1 MAACTCADP
10 KLVAQAINDQ
20 DKHIV
25 AKLEEIHKTLYGS
38 ATTPDPHSGGS
49 SIYAVTAV
57 SDAASDAIDSII
69 GGSPSDSAEE
79 AIKNIENAKAQAS
92 CAGQPG
98 LTAPVRFAHWL
109 APEVSGESQSKWNN
123 AFRVAQLAIATANA
137 LVQGQIADKNQDLA
151 KAYYDMAKEKWD
163 RFESN
168 YMPLEKE
175 LLKEV
180 SSVEV
185 RSMQCADDC
194 SRANTSVSTSYG
206 MVSKFVKQQARK
218 YRICIDPSM
227 SSMLDFRQ
235 SSMLVD
241 SSNYN
246 ISDDRWF
253 TDYKNDQRWN
263 RRSNVLNLGRNLT
276 SLALSYGDM
285 ARSIAK
291 QVGTQVNDAAS
302 SLMQSLGYYGGRN
315 DTVYPTT
322 FMGSHGNMGHML
334 VSSTV
339 NPVTMGG
346 DGLGG

>member
-10 KLVAQAINDQ
+10 TKVSTAIDNQ
-20 DKHIV
+20 TK
-25 AKLEEIHKTLYGS
+25 ALKEKLEEIHKTLYGS
-38 ATTPDPHSGGS
+38 ATTLDPHSGGS
-49 SIYAVTAV
+49 SIYRVTAV
-57 SDAASDAIDSII
+57 SDAASNAIDGLI
-69 GGSPSDSAEE
+69 GGSPNDTAEE
-79 AIKNIENAKAQAS
+79 AIAHIEQAKAQSA

-98 LTAPVRFAHWL
+98 MPAPVRFAHWL
-109 APEVSGESQSKWNN
+109 APEVSGESQKKWNN
-123 AFRVAQLAIATANA
+123 AFRVAQLAIAAANA

-163 RFESN
+163 RFKDN

-180 SSVEV
+180 STAEV

-194 SRANTSVSTSYG
+194 NRANTAINSAYS
-206 MVSKFVKQQARK
+206 MVSKFVKQRASK

-227 SSMLDFRQ
+227 SSMLDFRK
-235 SSMLVD
+235 STMLVD

-246 ISDDRWF
+246 IADDRWF
-253 TDYKNDQRWN
+253 ADYKNDQRWN
-263 RRSNVLNLGRNLT
+263 RRSNVLSLGRNLT

-285 ARSIAK
+285 ARAIATNVGS
-291 QVGTQVNDAAS
+291 QVDTAANT
-302 SLMQSLGYYGGRN
+302 LIQSLGFYGGRN
-315 DTVYPTT
+315 DVVYPTT
-322 FMGSHGNMGHML
+322 FMGSHGNMGHTL
-334 VSSTV
+334 ISSTV